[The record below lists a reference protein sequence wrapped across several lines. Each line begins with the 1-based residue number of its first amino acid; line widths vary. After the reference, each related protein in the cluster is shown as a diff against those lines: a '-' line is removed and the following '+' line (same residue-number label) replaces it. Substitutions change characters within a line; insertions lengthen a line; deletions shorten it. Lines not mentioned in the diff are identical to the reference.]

1 MWGDNDT
8 GGCDRDGRIDLT
20 AIAENRKNRTYVFEF
35 KVLDGDAG
43 DGSALQQINDRHYS
57 DKYCD
62 GREVYKVGIE
72 FSRQQRNIVGLDWER
87 VE

>member
-1 MWGDNDT
+1 MVACGATTIPEDVT
-8 GGCDRDGRIDLT
+8 ATGRIDLT
-20 AIAENRKNRTYVFEF
+20 AIAENRTYVFEF
-35 KVLDGDAG
+35 KVLDGDTG

-62 GREVYKVGIE
+62 GREVYKVSIE
-72 FSRQQRNIVGLDWER
+72 FSRQQRNIIGFDWKR